1 MSSPVLVAKV
11 SWRVE
16 DAAAALARHGF
27 TAMPVV
33 DDDDRLVGIVSEA
46 DVVLDPM
53 TSRPG
58 PTSSTVAG
66 VPDPV
71 QALEVLFGT
80 RGLFVFAPI
89 LLLGLGG
96 LVALARRPGP
106 ERRDA
111 VVGLL
116 VFVAYLGLQAGWV
129 NPWGGEMPGP
139 RYVIPAIP
147 ML

>member
-1 MSSPVLVAKV
+1 MRARDVMSSPVLVAKV

-66 VPDPV
+66 VMSTDVLSVTAHTDLAVVTHRMLTAGVRVVPV
-71 QALEVLFGT
+71 LDHGRVAG
-80 RGLFVFAPI
+80 I
-89 LLLGLGG
+89 LT
-96 LVALARRPGP
+96 
-106 ERRDA
+106 RRD
-111 VVGLL
+111 LL
-116 VFVAYLGLQAGWV
+116 RKQHRLG
-129 NPWGGEMPGP
+129 
-139 RYVIPAIP
+139 
-147 ML
+147 